1 MIYQGTLVD
10 IHSRE
15 LFFGELIIEGDRI
28 RRITHIRSGDA
39 GPPYLMPGFVDAHV
53 HVESS
58 MLPPREFSRL
68 ATVHGTLATVSD
80 PHEIANVLGSDGV
93 AWMLA
98 NAVEASIPILFGAP
112 SCVPATAFETAGAVL
127 DAEAVASLLADERIG
142 YLSEVMNYPAVLAG
156 EPEVMAKIAAA
167 QAVGKPIDGH
177 APGLRGSAAAQYA
190 RAGIQTDHECTS
202 LEEALDKIAAGMHI
216 LIREGSAARNFAALH
231 PLLEQYPERVMF
243 CTDDLHPDELTTGHI
258 NRIVARAVREGYNLF
273 DVLRAAS
280 LNPAIHYRL
289 PIGLLRP
296 GDRADFLVVDSLES
310 FEVVE
315 TYVAGHCVARDGVPL
330 RQWFPCSTPNR
341 WKAVAVTTEDFRLP
355 ARGERIHVIGAR
367 DGQLVT
373 DHLVL
378 DAPIREGLYLPD
390 PTQDLAMIAVVN
402 RYNHAHP
409 ASGFIRGFGLER
421 GALASSVAHDSHN
434 IVAVGASVEE
444 LVAAINALVA
454 CGGGLAVA
462 EGSTC
467 QVLPLP
473 VAGLMSDRDGH
484 EVAEQYRALDA
495 RAKELGSRLRA
506 PLMTLS
512 FMALLV
518 IPALKM
524 SDRGLFDVERFELI
538 PLEAQ

>member
-10 IHSRE
+10 IHSRA
-15 LFFGELIIEGDRI
+15 LFVGELIIEGDRI
-28 RRITHIRSGDA
+28 SRITQIRAGD
-39 GPPYLMPGFVDAHV
+39 GGSPYLMPGFVDAHV

-68 ATVHGTLATVSD
+68 AAVHGTVATVSD
-80 PHEIANVLGSDGV
+80 PHEIANVLGTDGV

-98 NAVEASIPILFGAP
+98 DAAEATIPILFGAP
-112 SCVPATAFETAGAVL
+112 SCVPATSFETAGAVL

-156 EPEVMAKIAAA
+156 DPEVMAKIAAA
-167 QAVGKPIDGH
+167 QAVAKPIDGH
-177 APGLRGSAAAQYA
+177 APGLRGSAAARYA
-190 RAGIQTDHECTS
+190 SAGIQTDHECTS

-216 LIREGSAARNFAALH
+216 LIREGSAAKNYAALH
-231 PLLEQYPERVMF
+231 PLLERYPERVMF
-243 CTDDLHPDELTTGHI
+243 CTDDLHPDELATGHI
-258 NRIVARAVREGYNLF
+258 NRIIARAVREGYNLF

-280 LNPAIHYRL
+280 LNPALHYRL

-310 FEVVE
+310 FQVIE
-315 TYVAGHCVARDGVPL
+315 TYVAGHCVAREGVPL
-330 RQWFPCSTPNR
+330 HQWSPCSTPNQ
-341 WKAVAVTTEDFRLP
+341 WNAATVTTEDFRLA
-355 ARGERIHVIGAR
+355 ARSERIHVIGAR

-378 DAPIREGLYLPD
+378 DAPRRDGFYVPD
-390 PTQDLAMIAVVN
+390 PTHDIAMIAVVN
-402 RYNHAHP
+402 RYKP
-409 ASGFIRGFGLER
+409 APPAIGFIRGFGLRR

-444 LVAAINALVA
+444 LATAINALVA

-473 VAGLMSDRDGH
+473 VAGLMSDRQGH

-495 RAKELGSRLRA
+495 RAKELGSMLRA

-518 IPALKM
+518 IPALKL

>member
-1 MIYQGTLVD
+1 MIYRGSIVD
-10 IHSRE
+10 IHARE
-15 LFFGELIIEGDRI
+15 LLLGELLIEGDRI
-28 RRITHIRSGDA
+28 RRITKVRSGDA

-58 MLPPREFSRL
+58 MLPPSEFSRL
-68 ATVHGTLATVSD
+68 AAVHGTVATVSD
-80 PHEIANVLGSDGV
+80 PHEIANVLGTEGV

-98 NAVEASIPILFGAP
+98 DADEATIPILFGAP
-112 SCVPATAFETAGAVL
+112 SCVPATSFETAGAEL

-142 YLSEVMNYPAVLAG
+142 YLSEVMNYPAVLA
-156 EPEVMAKIAAA
+156 EDPEVMAKVAAA
-167 QAVGKPIDGH
+167 RAVGKPIDGH
-177 APGLRGSAAAQYA
+177 APGLRGSAAARYA
-190 RAGIQTDHECTS
+190 SAGIQTDHECTS

-216 LIREGSAARNFAALH
+216 LIREGSAAKNFAALH
-231 PLLEQYPERVMF
+231 PLLERYPERVMF

-280 LNPAIHYRL
+280 LNPAIHYNL

-296 GDRADFLVVDSLES
+296 GDRADFLVVDSLET

-315 TYVAGHCVARDGVPL
+315 TYVAGRCVAREGVPL
-330 RQWFPCSTPNR
+330 CNWRPCSTPNR
-341 WKAVAVTTEDFRLP
+341 WEVATVTTEDFCLP
-355 ARGERIHVIGAR
+355 ARSEQIHVIGAR

-378 DAPIREGLYLPD
+378 DAPVREGFYLPD
-390 PTQDLAMIAVVN
+390 PTHDLAMIAVVN
-402 RYNHAHP
+402 RYTP
-409 ASGFIRGFGLER
+409 APPACGFIRGFGLER

-444 LVAAINALVA
+444 LVAAINALVV

-462 EGSTC
+462 EGNTC

-473 VAGLMSDRDGH
+473 VAGLMNERQGYD
-484 EVAEQYRALDA
+484 VAQKYRGLDV

-518 IPALKM
+518 IPALKL
-524 SDRGLFDVERFELI
+524 SDRGLFDVERFQPI
-538 PLEAQ
+538 PLEA